1 MHSSSL
7 PAVTSTVS
15 SPALVHNPGVTHSHK
30 RPSLQNTALED
41 SQTQEQTMPADWV
54 QPGLGKGKRK
64 HLDGLVNEDPRP
76 LKKLKYSVAREPV
89 ELEG

>member
-1 MHSSSL
+1 MRSVS
-7 PAVTSTVS
+7 PRVASTAS
-15 SPALVHNPGVTHSHK
+15 SPVLAQNPGVI
-30 RPSLQNTALED
+30 RPHDGASLQNTAPED
-41 SQTQEQTMPADWV
+41 SQTQEQTLPADWI

-64 HLDGLVNEDPRP
+64 HLCDPVNEDPRP

>member
-1 MHSSSL
+1 MQSPNP

-15 SPALVHNPGVTHSHK
+15 SPALTHNPGVTHSHE
-30 RPSLQNTALED
+30 RASLQNTALED
-41 SQTQEQTMPADWV
+41 SQTQEQVMPIDWV
-54 QPGLGKGKRK
+54 QPGLGEGKRK
-64 HLDGLVNEDPRP
+64 HLDGPINEDPRP